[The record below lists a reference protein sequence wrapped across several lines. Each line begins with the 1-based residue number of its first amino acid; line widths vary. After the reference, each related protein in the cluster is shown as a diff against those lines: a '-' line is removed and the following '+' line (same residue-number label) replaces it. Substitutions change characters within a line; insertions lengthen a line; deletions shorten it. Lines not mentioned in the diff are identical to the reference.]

1 MTRERER
8 EKKEKGGGGIHKQI
22 SMPKAYF
29 TKQSFLG

>member
-1 MTRERER
+1 MTRKRNKRGRGEER
-8 EKKEKGGGGIHKQI
+8 HKQI